1 MKPSASAL
9 LAGLPVLCLGAAPQN
24 PFQLQESTAQAFV
37 AAFNAGED
45 AMAAFWK
52 ANATADP
59 NQQRSMEERLASYRR
74 LRSQLGDLKVH
85 SVDRSGPKAVALLV
99 QGKDGSW
106 VSLGFAFD
114 AAGRVEQIRITEG
127 EDPHPGPPLS
137 QAQFIAEVESYL
149 KAQTQRDAFS
159 GSVLIARNGEPIFQ
173 RAFGMANRE
182 LGVPNTVDTRFN
194 LGSINKIFTKVAI
207 GQLAAAGKLSFDD
220 PVGKYLPDYP
230 NAEARAKVK
239 IRHLLDMS
247 AGIGDFFG
255 PEFEAAN
262 KERIRSLKDY
272 LPFFASKPLGFEPG
286 TDRQYSNG
294 GYVLLGLIVEKA
306 AGQDYYA
313 YVKAHVYE
321 PCGMKDT
328 DWLEV
333 DAVAPNVAEG
343 YIREGGLRR
352 NVYTRP
358 AKGSSA
364 GGGYATTA
372 DMLRFAVALRAGKL
386 LPPGLNAWV
395 MSGSPTP
402 ADAKASAPARA
413 ELPGLGIGGGA
424 PGINAALEM
433 DGPIT
438 AVVLCNE
445 DPPVA
450 QRTARH
456 LRALWRRLA
465 PGGKD

>member
-1 MKPSASAL
+1 MKPRASAL
-9 LAGLPVLCLGAAPQN
+9 LAGLPVLCLGAAPQDSL
-24 PFQLQESTAQAFV
+24 QLQEATAQTFV

-45 AMAAFWK
+45 AMADFWK
-52 ANATADP
+52 AHASADP
-59 NQQRSMEERLASYRR
+59 LQQRSMEERLASYRR

-85 SVDRSGPKAVALLV
+85 SVDRGGPKTLALLA
-99 QGKDGSW
+99 QGKDQSW
-106 VSLGFAFD
+106 VRLGFSFD
-114 AAGRVEQIRITEG
+114 AAGKVAQIRISEG

-137 QAQFIAEVESYL
+137 QAAFLTEVEAYL
-149 KAQTQRDAFS
+149 RAQTQQDAFS
-159 GSVLIARNGEPIFQ
+159 GSVLIAKDGKPLFQ
-173 RAFGMANRE
+173 RAFGLANRE

-220 PVGKYLPDYP
+220 PLGKYLPDYP
-230 NAEARAKVK
+230 SAEARAKVK

-247 AGIGDFFG
+247 GGIGDFFG

-262 KERIRSLKDY
+262 KASIRSLKDY
-272 LPFFASKPLGFEPG
+272 LPYFASKPLAFEPG
-286 TDRQYSNG
+286 SDRQYSNG

-328 DWLEV
+328 DWLEA

-372 DMLRFAVALRAGKL
+372 DMLRFAEALRAGKL

-402 ADAKASAPARA
+402 TDAHAPAPARA
-413 ELPGLGIGGGA
+413 EPPGLGIGGGA
-424 PGINAALEM
+424 PGLNAALEM

-438 AVVLCNE
+438 AVVLCND
-445 DPPVA
+445 DPPMA
-450 QRTARH
+450 QRTVRQ
-456 LRALWRRLA
+456 LRSLWRRVK
-465 PGGKD
+465 P